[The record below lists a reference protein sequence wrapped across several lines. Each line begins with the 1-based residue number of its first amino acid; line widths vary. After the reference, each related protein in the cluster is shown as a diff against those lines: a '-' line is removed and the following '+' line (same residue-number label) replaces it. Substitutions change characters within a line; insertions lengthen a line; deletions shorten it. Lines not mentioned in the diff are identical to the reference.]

1 VSSGTLASSSGAST
15 IGTKGVP
22 RPEREAQIVAVAI
35 DEFADR
41 GYSGA
46 SMVAIAAAAGISK
59 PLIYQYFGSKD
70 GLFIACLHQVA
81 GGLLERLE
89 RAELNVD
96 DSVASRV
103 YPLQAVFEAL
113 APQRNAWK
121 LLYDTSIPSSGPI
134 AEAALEYR
142 NQTQALAAS
151 GSERFLRARGEH
163 DPVDAQILATVW
175 MGLVDNLVNWWL
187 ERPEVSA
194 EAMTRRCY
202 RLIAAIWAE
211 PLTPATGA

>member
-1 VSSGTLASSSGAST
+1 MSSGLATST

-46 SMVAIAAAAGISK
+46 SMVAIATAAGISK

-70 GLFIACLHQVA
+70 GLFLACLHHVA
-81 GGLLERLE
+81 SGLLERLE
-89 RAELNVD
+89 RAELSVD
-96 DSVASRV
+96 DTVASRV
-103 YPLQAVFEAL
+103 YPLQAIFEAL
-113 APQRNAWK
+113 EPQRNAWK
-121 LLYDTSIPSSGPI
+121 LLYDPSMPASGPI
-134 AEAALEYR
+134 AEAANEYR
-142 NQTQALAAS
+142 SQTQALAAS
-151 GSERFLRARGEH
+151 GSQRFLRARGEH

-175 MGLVDNLVNWWL
+175 MGLVDNLVSWWL

-211 PLTPATGA
+211 PLT